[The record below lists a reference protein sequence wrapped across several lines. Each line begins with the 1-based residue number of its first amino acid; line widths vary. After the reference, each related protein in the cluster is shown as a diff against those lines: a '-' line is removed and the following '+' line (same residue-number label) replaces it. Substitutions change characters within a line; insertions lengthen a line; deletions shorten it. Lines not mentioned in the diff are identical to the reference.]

1 MTVQWILLWIVS
13 TKNLIVKL
21 TGSAVE
27 VSQADIE
34 SLLFTSPFFCISYSC
49 KSRVV
54 ENVYL
59 LLLLLLLLLLFHD
72 CLYDFLVLLLLI
84 HKNITNVRYEDKYM
98 IHVFHIFIC
107 LLIFKSNLN

>member
-1 MTVQWILLWIVS
+1 MTAQWILLWIVS

-27 VSQADIE
+27 VSQADIK

-54 ENVYL
+54 ENVY

-98 IHVFHIFIC
+98 IFHIFIC